1 MSSLN
6 PPSDDL
12 KITVKLTKRIPI
24 NPREDLL
31 TRNLGDIYHQC
42 LQILANKSYNEKRM
56 SSKLQSTKDGL
67 VLTKGSWWLYGPT
80 VSTLSYKNILQFS
93 SCPERPAKVLMLI
106 TNEDRSKTELV
117 VVKTKG
123 PSYANHLLG
132 VLRKNVIVAHQR
144 LAQNTTSLVSNGS
157 RPVSYQQT
165 VSGTYPGSRK
175 SFANLSPSPQQKR
188 RPAPDPPVEKVQEP
202 QQIQKVITPKPLED
216 LAEVRTLP
224 ERVNRKKVQSEKLD
238 NEPST
243 PMNGNYRSNYSK
255 TTYDPETKAETVD
268 SVVYYGQEAEK
279 PVKSPSSNSKPK
291 KPKSRAPRELSTLS
305 GGRKVTREFD
315 ENNTPWEVNICY
327 IKHDPLVGC
336 VEDESGPIYMYAAHQ
351 LVPRDDHDYD
361 NYYSDDSD
369 GDSFSGEDSD
379 DSSSSDNEDSLDENK
394 ELERFMMLSG
404 NNYAN
409 HEINGTG
416 GKLSEVYEY

>member
-1 MSSLN
+1 MSSLLS
-6 PPSDDL
+6 PSDDL

-31 TRNLGDIYHQC
+31 TRNLGDIYNQC
-42 LQILANKSYNEKRM
+42 LQILANKNYNEKRM
-56 SSKLQSTKDGL
+56 SSKLRSSKGGL
-67 VLTKGSWWLYGPT
+67 VLAKGSWWLYEPN
-80 VSTLSYKNILQFS
+80 VSTLLYKHVLQFS
-93 SCPERPAKVLMLI
+93 SCPGRPAKVLMLI
-106 TNEDRSKTELV
+106 TNEDRTKTELV

-123 PSYANHLLG
+123 PSYANQLLSK
-132 VLRKNVIVAHQR
+132 LRKNVIAAHQD
-144 LAQNTTSLVSNGS
+144 LALNTTSLVSNGS
-157 RPVSYQQT
+157 QPVSYQRT
-165 VSGTYPGSRK
+165 VSDTYPGSRK
-175 SFANLSPSPQQKR
+175 SSANLFSSPQQKR
-188 RPAPDPPVEKVQEP
+188 RPAPDPPVEKVQES
-202 QQIQKVITPKPLED
+202 QQIRKVSTPKPLED
-216 LAEVRTLP
+216 FAEPRMRV
-224 ERVNRKKVQSEKLD
+224 ERVTRKKVQSENLD

-243 PMNGNYRSNYSK
+243 PINGNYRSNYSK
-255 TTYDPETKAETVD
+255 TTYDPETKIETLD
-268 SVVYYGQEAEK
+268 SVVYYGQEAER
-279 PVKSPSSNSKPK
+279 PVKSPNSSAKPK

-305 GGRKVTREFD
+305 GGRKITREFD

-336 VEDESGPIYMYAAHQ
+336 VEDESGPIYMYTAHQ

-361 NYYSDDSD
+361 DYYSDDSD

-379 DSSSSDNEDSLDENK
+379 DSSSSDSEDNLDENK

-409 HEINGTG
+409 HEVNRTG